1 MPTEKLLTQQA
12 AARDDFAGRIARI
25 TTPEFVAGP
34 LLGALPEF
42 RGRRLEPEECRAQL
56 VQNDGT
62 GPATLFYD
70 VKGAGRVF
78 AKLYRDESGH
88 HAYQVLSTL
97 WQDGFGEKSRYR
109 VAQPLAFIPDL
120 NLLLARAA
128 PGKELASAT
137 TDEELVAGAGEA
149 ARWLLQLH
157 RSPVRLGQPRYPW
170 EVYHK
175 LLHRLAKAAAARPGQ
190 VETLLEQADRLEDAA
205 RKLRLQLVQA
215 HGQFRHIH
223 VFLDQDAVTVI
234 DLDRCRPGDPARDV
248 GEYIHRMRTKR
259 YKATG
264 GKSRAEQATQALLE
278 AYGAELPQNLLN
290 LPFYWGYHNLV
301 SLWRFMKGT
310 SPDHPDY
317 SRLVDFYLSEF
328 ETALRSRVS

>member
-1 MPTEKLLTQQA
+1 MPTEKLFAQQA
-12 AARDDFAGRIARI
+12 AAREDFAGRIARI
-25 TTPEFVAGP
+25 TTPQFVAGP
-34 LLGALPEF
+34 LLGALPEL
-42 RGRRLEPEECRAQL
+42 RDRRLEPAACRTHL

-78 AKLYRDESGH
+78 AKLYRDDSGQ
-88 HAYQVLSTL
+88 HAYRVLTTL
-97 WQDGFGEKSRYR
+97 WRDGFGETSRYR
-109 VAQPLAFIPDL
+109 VAQPLAFIPEL
-120 NLLLARAA
+120 NLMLVRGA
-128 PGKELASAT
+128 PGREVASAT
-137 TDEELVAGAGEA
+137 TDEELAAGAREA

-157 RSPVRLGQPRYPW
+157 SSPIRLGEPRYPW

-175 LLHRLAKAAAARPGQ
+175 LLHRRAKEA
-190 VETLLEQADRLEDAA
+190 AA
-205 RKLRLQLVQA
+205 RKLKLQLVQA

-223 VFLDQDAVTVI
+223 VFLAEDAVTVI

-259 YKATG
+259 YKASG
-264 GKSRAEQATQALLE
+264 GKSRAEQATQAFLE
-278 AYGAELPQNLLN
+278 EYGAELPQNLLN

-310 SPDHPDY
+310 APDQPGY
-317 SRLVDFYLSEF
+317 SGLVDFYLSEF
-328 ETALRSRVS
+328 ETALGSRAS